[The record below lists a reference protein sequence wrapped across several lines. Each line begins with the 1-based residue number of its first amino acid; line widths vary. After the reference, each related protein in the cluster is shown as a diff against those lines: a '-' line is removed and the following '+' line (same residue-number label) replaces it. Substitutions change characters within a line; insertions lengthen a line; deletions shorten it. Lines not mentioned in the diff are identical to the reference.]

1 MKYMYRKIVS
11 LFAVAFLLL
20 GVTGCKK
27 NVNIEQ
33 LEKDLV
39 GVWCD
44 EFEYSGTTEAG
55 TPFSK
60 VLLAIQADADHTGC
74 IYLALFDDEH
84 SEHLDVYGGPKDA
97 GFRWRLLGDGSVEL
111 SDPASGESTVLTRS
125 DSGNDSN
132 YGDNMT
138 NVSATN
144 VTYGNG
150 TMTVSNGSY
159 SGTLQKANAGRRAAI
174 RKTAAALQH
183 KELQEATSEDLGKV
197 IGADGRIYETSADA
211 TDSGT
216 TAVAV
221 IAYKNNDVFTDY
233 IYMAISINDEFN
245 GDRVTWYTANDSI
258 GGKAAIKGGM
268 WAFPTRNQGKT
279 LLVANGGD
287 EKTWAGLNAV
297 ITKAGGTALRDE
309 LYGYW
314 TSSADSKLGD
324 RWVSEMKLFGDEV
337 FFQEM
342 PNDYKDYVRY
352 FFVFFALPN

>member
-1 MKYMYRKIVS
+1 MYRKVVS

-39 GVWCD
+39 GVWYD

-144 VTYGNG
+144 VTYDNG

-159 SGTLQKANAGRRAAI
+159 SGTLQKANAGRRAVIGKA
-174 RKTAAALQH
+174 AAALQH

-268 WAFPTRNQGKT
+268 WAFPTRNQWKT

-287 EKTWAGLNAV
+287 EKSWAGLNAV
-297 ITKAGGTALRDE
+297 ITKAGGTALRYE

-324 RWVSEMKLFGDEV
+324 RWVSEMKQFGDEV
-337 FFQEM
+337 IFQDM
-342 PNDYKDYVRY
+342 PKDYKDFVRY
-352 FFVFFALPN
+352 FIIFFALPN

>member
-55 TPFSK
+55 APFSK

-125 DSGNDSN
+125 DSGDSSN
-132 YGDNMT
+132 YGDDMT
-138 NVSATN
+138 NISNTN
-144 VTYGNG
+144 VNYDNG
-150 TMTVSNGSY
+150 SMTVSNGSY

-268 WAFPTRNQGKT
+268 WAFPTRNQWKT

-287 EKTWAGLNAV
+287 EKSWAGLNAV
-297 ITKAGGTALRDE
+297 ITKAGGTALRYE

-342 PNDYKDYVRY
+342 PKDYKDYVRY